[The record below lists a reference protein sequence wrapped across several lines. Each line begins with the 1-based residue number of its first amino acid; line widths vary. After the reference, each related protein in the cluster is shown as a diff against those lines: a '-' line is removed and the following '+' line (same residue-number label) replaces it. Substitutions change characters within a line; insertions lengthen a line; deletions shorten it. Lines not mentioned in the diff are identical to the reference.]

1 MDERVPTRFCARLQ
15 QRLVAAPQAERV
27 TNAHAPT
34 EVELDQIIF
43 GHRAHGTPLPPWASP
58 EISDEEAALLYF
70 DGKNGDGDP
79 LTPDEAA
86 THARLVADVLDLF
99 MDLSDEDIEVLAR
112 RPVFLLMALFG
123 SDAES

>member
-1 MDERVPTRFCARLQ
+1 MGQNIEFSPEQDAAIDACSMARDRVRARQ
-15 QRLVAAPQAERV
+15 AAR
-27 TNAHAPT
+27 T
-34 EVELDQIIF
+34 
-43 GHRAHGTPLPPWASP
+43 HGTPLPPWASP

-99 MDLSDEDIEVLAR
+99 MDLSDEDIEELAR
-112 RPVFLLMALFG
+112 RPVFLLLALFG